1 MLLSPQSTCVQKRSA
16 LQTRRM
22 EFSSQCPGARLGDT
36 STYTPLFQRYLYS
49 VCQLRYWKQLL
60 VPRLKKLKSL
70 RMWSCDARSFFVSV
84 LAVPRCAASPF
95 SVARGFGSLLPVLL
109 PRFLSRV
116 PYRDTGI
123 CTAAVHSF
131 WCCHLDRNR
140 QILTIDNDYFDEY
153 ECRFDKEFAHG
164 DVSYY
169 SGAEMFI
176 PLPSMRRLARL
187 CPVRCSEEGT
197 RGLPGSTAPRASMQR
212 IFEFLEE
219 NTLET

>member
-1 MLLSPQSTCVQKRSA
+1 
-16 LQTRRM
+16 
-22 EFSSQCPGARLGDT
+22 
-36 STYTPLFQRYLYS
+36 
-49 VCQLRYWKQLL
+49 
-60 VPRLKKLKSL
+60 
-70 RMWSCDARSFFVSV
+70 MWSCDARSFCVSV

-131 WCCHLDRNR
+131 DVVTWIE
-140 QILTIDNDYFDEY
+140 ILTNDNDYFDEY
-153 ECRFDKEFAHG
+153 ECRFEKEFAHG

-176 PLPSMRRLARL
+176 PFPSMRRLARL
-187 CPVRCSEEGT
+187 YRMRCSERGT